1 VAIVL
6 DKLSRE
12 GERIV
17 LRVSGIDGDLG
28 GLYLGYDMEG
38 SIISTDAEGQQ
49 RQHRKKQ

>member
-1 VAIVL
+1 MAIVL

-38 SIISTDAEGQQ
+38 CIISTDAEGQQ